1 MPGSKAYLPQRGD
14 IVLCNFNPVAG
25 HEQAHHR
32 PALVLSPHV
41 FQEKTGMAVM
51 APITNTKRGHGMEVD
66 IEDGDTTGVA
76 LIHQI
81 RSIDFEARQVTFREH
96 ATQAVVAEACQK
108 AGLLFK

>member
-1 MPGSKAYLPQRGD
+1 MPGSEVYVPQRGD
-14 IVLCNFNPVAG
+14 IVMCDFNPVAG

-32 PALVLSPHV
+32 PALVLSPRV
-41 FQEKTGMAVM
+41 FHERTGMAVL
-51 APITNTKRGHGMEVD
+51 APITNTIRGHGLEVE
-66 IEDGDTTGVA
+66 IAGRDTTGVA

-81 RSIDFEARQVTFREH
+81 RSIDFEARRATFREQ